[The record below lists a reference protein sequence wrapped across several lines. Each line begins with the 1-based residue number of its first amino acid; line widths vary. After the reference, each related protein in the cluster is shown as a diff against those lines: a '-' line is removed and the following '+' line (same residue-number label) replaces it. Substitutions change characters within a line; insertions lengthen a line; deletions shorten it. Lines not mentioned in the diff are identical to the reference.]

1 MNLTFATGCSGIG
14 APEVAW
20 GDRLGW
26 TGLWCSEID
35 PFASAVLKEHWPHI
49 PNVGDFMNICK
60 MLDNDEI
67 EAPDIFIAGTPCQAF
82 SIAGLRKSLKDKRGG
97 LTLEYCKIANSMDE
111 QRRRHGKQETVFVW
125 ENVLGVFSTKDNAFG
140 CLIAGLT
147 GDDRPCPPPQTGW
160 THCGVAVG
168 ARRTLAWRVLDAQ
181 YFGVAQRRRRV
192 FVIATARANFC
203 APAGLFEFNIM
214 PRYSP
219 PRRETQYASPKI
231 SRTGVEEADCDDIE
245 YVDEIARTLEANY
258 HKGPATDW
266 KERTIVSVR
275 RKEGVYSIG
284 SGQIHEIQHASFELA
299 HTLSRIN
306 GGQSIIFQELSDDF
320 TFNETTITVKS
331 NINHNEH
338 KIRKTNLSFSITTD
352 EASFLNATVRRLT
365 TVECA
370 KLQGFPEH
378 HTEISYRGK
387 PKEKCPPTN
396 QYKAYGNAM
405 CCNVIEWLGTVIEK
419 EIQNPTNFAIEQI
432 IEQQQEEQLAFD
444 F

>member
-147 GDDRPCPPPQTGW
+147 GDDRPCPPLKQGGRTVVSLLERGGRLHGVFLMHNTSEWHKDAAVCSLSQQLVPTSVRPQDYLSS
-160 THCGVAVG
+160 
-168 ARRTLAWRVLDAQ
+168 TLCRGIL
-181 YFGVAQRRRRV
+181 RRV
-192 FVIATARANFC
+192 GKRNTHLPKSLERALKRQIA
-203 APAGLFEFNIM
+203 M
-214 PRYSP
+214 
-219 PRRETQYASPKI
+219 
-231 SRTGVEEADCDDIE
+231 
-245 YVDEIARTLEANY
+245 
-258 HKGPATDW
+258 
-266 KERTIVSVR
+266 
-275 RKEGVYSIG
+275 
-284 SGQIHEIQHASFELA
+284 
-299 HTLSRIN
+299 TLST
-306 GGQSIIFQELSDDF
+306 SM
-320 TFNETTITVKS
+320 
-331 NINHNEH
+331 
-338 KIRKTNLSFSITTD
+338 
-352 EASFLNATVRRLT
+352 
-365 TVECA
+365 
-370 KLQGFPEH
+370 KLQEPWRQI
-378 HTEISYRGK
+378 TIKALQPTGK
-387 PKEKCPPTN
+387 KEPL
-396 QYKAYGNAM
+396 Y
-405 CCNVIEWLGTVIEK
+405 L
-419 EIQNPTNFAIEQI
+419 
-432 IEQQQEEQLAFD
+432 
-444 F
+444 